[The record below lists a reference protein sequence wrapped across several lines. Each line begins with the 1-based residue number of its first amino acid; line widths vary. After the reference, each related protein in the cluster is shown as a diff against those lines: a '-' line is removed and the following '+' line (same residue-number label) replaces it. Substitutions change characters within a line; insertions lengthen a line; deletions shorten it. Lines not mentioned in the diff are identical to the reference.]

1 MAIVIGMLGLICVM
15 LAWMLH
21 SAWGELDEVYKELDF
36 KDAIISDLQISV
48 NKERRKVKHI
58 EALWSA
64 DQLGK

>member
-21 SAWGELDEVYKELDF
+21 NAWGELDEAYKEIDF
-36 KDAIISDLQISV
+36 KDALISDLQVSV
-48 NKERRKVKHI
+48 NKERRKAKHI